1 MINFKKYANVYK
13 LLSGR
18 VATNIAD
25 SLFYMAILWH
35 FKEITHS
42 SLIVSIIFAI
52 TSGVDMVS
60 FSFGPLIDR
69 ISIKKL
75 LNLAAII
82 QAGISIGIVM
92 VLGLNIN
99 NIILDCIVLFL
110 FTVSTILSSV
120 IYPAEF
126 KLLPLFVSK
135 KEVLR
140 FNGIFQLTYKVLDMV
155 LDAIVTIII
164 TVTSINMTIIFSAIV
179 FAISLYFYSI
189 MRVNAMAKDILEE
202 EEYFTGSYFNDLLLG
217 WKTLKEEKTIL
228 ELILPI
234 CVINFFYGIFAVGL
248 PYFAQTYVK
257 DSAMGYGALLFTSS
271 VGSVLGT
278 FLVQKFKIGKKDM
291 RLFVAIC
298 FFGAGIFRLIVPL
311 SVNLN
316 ITTLLIASAI
326 SSAWITLMNINFEAL
341 VQISFSASVL
351 GRVQTIN
358 ESILSIMI
366 PIGTLIGGWVIKTFG
381 SLSTQYIYGIAL
393 LISAIYYSLIIRKRQ
408 IIEVK

>member
-1 MINFKKYANVYK
+1 MINLKKYANVYK

-82 QAGISIGIVM
+82 QAGISIEIVM
-92 VLGLNIN
+92 ILGLNIN

-135 KEVLR
+135 KEILR
-140 FNGIFQLTYKVLDMV
+140 FNGVFQLTYKVLDMV

-164 TVTSINMTIIFSAIV
+164 TVTSINMTIIFSSIV

-189 MRVNAMAKDILEE
+189 MKVNAMAKDILEE

-257 DSAMGYGALLFTSS
+257 DSAVGYGALLFASS
-271 VGSVLGT
+271 VGSILGT

-326 SSAWITLMNINFEAL
+326 SSAWITMMNINFEAL